1 MSHKET
7 ILSGEIDS
15 ITEHSRGRHMFR
27 LQEFFLAWST
37 IIAQQGSATCY
48 QIILK
53 PNNYESKRFHES
65 LAPDEAESVVREA
78 AKFLCEICPHFETDE
93 YRKKVD

>member
-1 MSHKET
+1 
-7 ILSGEIDS
+7 
-15 ITEHSRGRHMFR
+15 MFR

-53 PNNYESKRFHES
+53 QNTYESKRFYES
-65 LAPDEAESVVREA
+65 LAPDEAESVVRDA
-78 AKFLCEICPHFETDE
+78 AKGLCEICPRTEFDNH
-93 YRKKVD
+93 KKKFV